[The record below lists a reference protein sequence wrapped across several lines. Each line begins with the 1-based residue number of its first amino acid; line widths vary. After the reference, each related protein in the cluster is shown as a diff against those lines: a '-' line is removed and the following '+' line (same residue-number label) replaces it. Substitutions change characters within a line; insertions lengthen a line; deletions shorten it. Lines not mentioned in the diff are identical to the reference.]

1 MYDKLLAVIEHLK
14 KIATTKSTSRRH
26 FFNNH
31 IEVIYQDLRP
41 VVDEYR
47 KLFRSLDRDLGDAEV
62 PLERIIDKLRRR
74 RMKFERL
81 RKELWT
87 YANIL
92 HEQNKPP
99 VDVSVFVMV
108 VGRLLTAGPT
118 ERFVLV
124 RGRFS
129 RSDNLLNELEEE
141 YGCAG
146 EKARAL
152 CSHLAAKYMARV
164 DLLWAYTVEEYCR
177 LRVKCLK

>member
-1 MYDKLLAVIEHLK
+1 MYDKLLVVIEHLK
-14 KIATTKSTSRRH
+14 KLATTRSTSRRQ
-26 FFNNH
+26 FFNKH

-47 KLFRSLDRDLGDAEV
+47 KLFRSLDRDLGDAEA

-74 RMKFERL
+74 RVKFERL
-81 RKELWT
+81 RKELWA
-87 YANIL
+87 YANVL
-92 HEQNKPP
+92 REEKKPP
-99 VDVSVFVMV
+99 VDVSVFIMV

-124 RGRFS
+124 RGHFS
-129 RSDNLLNELEEE
+129 RSENLLLELEEE
-141 YGCAG
+141 FENEG
-146 EKARAL
+146 EDARYL
-152 CSHLAAKYMARV
+152 CCHLAAKYLARV